1 MQNLTPPLVLYPRS
15 LRGAGSMKAKFNP
28 SSRFIPSNPQRSWV
42 KEYIIQP
49 LLSFYTLVPSEELG
63 VGGADLASL
72 FGKRRRR
79 RQIFGGEDQSNAQS
93 FGNALSTGAGIFG
106 SALGIFLDSVWE
118 AFRNFLRATET
129 VGLLAL
135 DTKNDLILGTTT
147 EAGQTEEDVTEKAV
161 VDANLNGDELVRRRR
176 RQRQ

>member
-106 SALGIFLDSVWE
+106 STLGLFLDKVWA
-118 AFRNFLRATET
+118 AFREFIDGTESI
-129 VGLLAL
+129 GLLAI
-135 DTKNDLILGTTT
+135 DQLGEMLSSATSKSNNSTTTTTPTTTSTTTTTTTT
-147 EAGQTEEDVTEKAV
+147 EDPVLIK
-161 VDANLNGDELVRRRR
+161 RR
-176 RQRQ
+176 